1 MIASTVPE
9 KVKDMTAARYLSR
22 AWPLL
27 PSHAVRDAFSK
38 KDVKVNGA
46 RVLPD
51 APVRGGDRVE
61 VYLPAK
67 LEPAKLDVL
76 YEDERL
82 IAFLKPV
89 GLPAD
94 VDQDGIGED
103 TVKTRLVRHHPS
115 ARPVHRLDT
124 GTGGVMLAAKTDES
138 EEALRAA
145 FAGHRIE
152 KHYRA
157 LALGRLPKKSET
169 LKAYLLKNAKDARA
183 RVVDNPLPGALPIET
198 RYEVLR
204 TRTAAELVL
213 SELDV
218 VIPTGRTHQIRAHL
232 SHIGHPLL
240 GDDKYGDR
248 SANRKLSAA
257 GICLWCRSL
266 EIQDE
271 KNFPEHAGRRFCADA
286 PRWRVHALNG
296 EDE

>member
-1 MIASTVPE
+1 MIASMVPDQ
-9 KVKDMTAARYLSR
+9 VKEMTAARYLSR

-27 PSHAVRDAFSK
+27 LSHAVRDAFSK
-38 KDVKVNGA
+38 KDVKVNGVRA
-46 RVLPD
+46 LPD

-61 VYLPAK
+61 VYLPAR
-67 LEPAKLDVL
+67 LEPAPLEVL
-76 YEDERL
+76 FEDERL
-82 IAFLKPV
+82 LAFLKPI

-103 TVKTRLVRHHPS
+103 TVKTRLLRHCPTAH
-115 ARPVHRLDT
+115 PVHRLDT
-124 GTGGVMLAAKTDES
+124 GTGGVMLAAKTDEA
-138 EEALRAA
+138 EAALHAA

-183 RVVDNPLPGALPIET
+183 RVVDNLLAGALPIET

-204 TRTAAELVL
+204 TRTAAGLVL

-218 VIPTGRTHQIRAHL
+218 VIPTGRTHQIRAHM
-232 SHIGHPLL
+232 SHIGHPLV

-248 SANRKLSAA
+248 NANRRLSVA

-266 EIQDE
+266 EIRDE

-286 PRWRVHALNG
+286 PRWRVRALNG

>member
-1 MIASTVPE
+1 MIASIVPVR
-9 KVKDMTAARYLSR
+9 VKEMTATRYLSR

-27 PSHAVRDAFSK
+27 PSHAIRDAFSK

-51 APVRGGDRVE
+51 ALVHGGDRVE
-61 VYLPAK
+61 AYLPAK
-67 LEPAKLDVL
+67 QEPAKLDVL
-76 YEDERL
+76 FEDERL
-82 IAFLKPV
+82 LVFLKPV

-103 TVKTRLVRHHPS
+103 TVKTRLSRHCAS

-124 GTGGVMLAAKTDES
+124 GTGGVMLAAKTDEG

-157 LALGRLPKKSET
+157 LVLGRLPRKADT
-169 LKAYLLKNAKDARA
+169 LKAYLFKNAKDARA
-183 RVVDNPLPGALPIET
+183 RVMDNPLPGALSIET

-204 TRTAAELVL
+204 TQTAAGLVVTD
-213 SELDV
+213 LDV
-218 VIPTGRTHQIRAHL
+218 VIPTGRTHQIRAHM
-232 SHIGHPLL
+232 SHIGHPLV

-248 SANRKLSAA
+248 NANRRLSAA

-266 EIQDE
+266 EIRDE
-271 KNFPEHAGRRFCADA
+271 KNFPEHAGRQFCADE
-286 PRWRVHALNG
+286 PRWRVRALNG
-296 EDE
+296 EDK

>member
-9 KVKDMTAARYLSR
+9 KVKEMTAARYLSR

-124 GTGGVMLAAKTDES
+124 GRRD
-138 EEALRAA
+138 
-145 FAGHRIE
+145 AG
-152 KHYRA
+152 
-157 LALGRLPKKSET
+157 
-169 LKAYLLKNAKDARA
+169 
-183 RVVDNPLPGALPIET
+183 
-198 RYEVLR
+198 
-204 TRTAAELVL
+204 
-213 SELDV
+213 
-218 VIPTGRTHQIRAHL
+218 
-232 SHIGHPLL
+232 
-240 GDDKYGDR
+240 
-248 SANRKLSAA
+248 
-257 GICLWCRSL
+257 
-266 EIQDE
+266 
-271 KNFPEHAGRRFCADA
+271 
-286 PRWRVHALNG
+286 G
-296 EDE
+296 EDG

>member
-1 MIASTVPE
+1 MIASVVPVR
-9 KVKDMTAARYLSR
+9 VKEMTAARYLSR

-27 PSHAVRDAFSK
+27 PSYAVRDAFSK
-38 KDVKVNGA
+38 KDVKVNGMRA
-46 RVLPD
+46 LPD
-51 APVRGGDRVE
+51 TLVRGGDRVE
-61 VYLPAK
+61 VYLPARQESAR
-67 LEPAKLDVL
+67 LNVL
-76 YEDERL
+76 FEDERL
-82 IAFLKPV
+82 LVFLKQV

-103 TVKTRLVRHHPS
+103 TVKTRLVRHCAS

-138 EEALRAA
+138 EDALRAA

-157 LALGRLPKKSET
+157 LALGRLPRRSDT
-169 LKAYLLKNAKDARA
+169 LKAYLLKNARDARA

-204 TRTAAELVL
+204 ARTAAGLVV

-218 VIPTGRTHQIRAHL
+218 MIPTGRTHQIRAHM
-232 SHIGHPLL
+232 SHIGHPLV

-248 SANRKLSAA
+248 NANKRLSAA
-257 GICLWCRSL
+257 GVCLWCQSL
-266 EIQDE
+266 EIRDE
-271 KNFPEHAGRRFCADA
+271 KSFPEHAGRSFCADA
-286 PRWRVHALNG
+286 PSWRVRALNG